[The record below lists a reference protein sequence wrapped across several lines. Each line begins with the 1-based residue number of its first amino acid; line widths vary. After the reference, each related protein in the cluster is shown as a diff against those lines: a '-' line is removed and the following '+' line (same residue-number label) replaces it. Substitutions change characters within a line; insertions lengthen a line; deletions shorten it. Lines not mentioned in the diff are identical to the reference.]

1 MDIRFAI
8 WSIRSLYRSGSITT
22 VIREL
27 MRYKIDLFGTQ
38 EGRWDKG
45 GTVRPVDYVFS
56 MEKGLKSW
64 NLSRMFVHHRLVSTV
79 KRVEIVSDRMLY
91 IVLRGRWCNNIVMNV
106 PAPSEEKNDYSK
118 DSSYEEVSIIFLST
132 IRICCINVL
141 NDWCNGIF
149 WYLFGK
155 HL

>member
-1 MDIRFAI
+1 
-8 WSIRSLYRSGSITT
+8 
-22 VIREL
+22 
-27 MRYKIDLFGTQ
+27 
-38 EGRWDKG
+38 
-45 GTVRPVDYVFS
+45 
-56 MEKGLKSW
+56 
-64 NLSRMFVHHRLVSTV
+64 MFVHHRLVSTV

-141 NDWCNGIF
+141 ND
-149 WYLFGK
+149 
-155 HL
+155 